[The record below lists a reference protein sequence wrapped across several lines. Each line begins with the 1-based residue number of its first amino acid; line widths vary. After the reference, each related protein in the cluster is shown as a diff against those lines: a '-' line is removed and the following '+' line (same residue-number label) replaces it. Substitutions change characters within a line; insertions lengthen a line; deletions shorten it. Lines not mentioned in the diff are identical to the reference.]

1 MAKLKYNPLLEEN
14 LQELGTGGGGSG
26 EVNTASNTGAGD
38 GVFKAKVGVDLELKS
53 LIGGTNVT
61 LVPGTDDITINA
73 SGGSY
78 TQTGQTTNGTQFTL
92 PLSYPLSTIS
102 GNQVISFIIRITA
115 FQSAGTAG
123 TFGDVWVHELRG
135 AIKKVGSL
143 VFVVDTV
150 TDESIAE
157 DVGASGFSATA
168 DIDVIPYVGIGVK
181 VTGELNKTIEWKAVG
196 IFNEIVI

>member
-1 MAKLKYNPLLEEN
+1 MAIKTVFNPLLKKGFQKLN
-14 LQELGTGGGGSG
+14 DSTGGA
-26 EVNTASNTGAGD
+26 NP
-38 GVFKAKVGVDLELKS
+38 
-53 LIGGTNVT
+53 I
-61 LVPGTDDITINA
+61 
-73 SGGSY
+73 Y
-78 TQTGQTTNGTQFTL
+78 TQTGQTTDAIQFTL

-102 GNQVISFIIRITA
+102 GNQVISFIIRITT
-115 FQSAGTAG
+115 FQSAGSAG
-123 TFGDVWVHELRG
+123 TIGDVWIHELRG

-157 DVGASGFSATA
+157 DIGASGLSATV
-168 DIDVIPYVGIGVK
+168 DIGVIPYAGIDVK